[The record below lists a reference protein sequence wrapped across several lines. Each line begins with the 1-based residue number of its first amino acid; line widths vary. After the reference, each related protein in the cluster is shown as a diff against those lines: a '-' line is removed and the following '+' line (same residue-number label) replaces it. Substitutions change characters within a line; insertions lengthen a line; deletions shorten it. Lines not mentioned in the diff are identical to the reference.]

1 MQCIGAQ
8 NQSSERSGGG
18 EKGRNNKW
26 GGEEEEEAL
35 VFKTIMPQSVFA
47 TL

>member
-8 NQSSERSGGG
+8 NQSSERRSRG
-18 EKGRNNKW
+18 EKGRNNKL

-35 VFKTIMPQSVFA
+35 VFKTIMLQSVSA
-47 TL
+47 AL